1 MAGKLSLSQYK
12 SKLRQLQQKQRQV
25 INNYNRAVDNYNRNM
40 KKAINNY
47 NSAVRKHN
55 ATVRHNRQIIANEL
69 RKLNSTSATMQSGYS
84 TSSRI
89 MYQHYEN
96 VGRVYYEGIPVSPE
110 QERILDLIEQEQANS
125 LTTENIIEGDNS
137 SEALQEDIEIGDK
150 LAVVSEDLNDRWKG
164 AVFAL
169 NPNNPDATRH
179 FCTSTREIFT
189 EFLEI
194 KAPDDKVFEYN
205 PQCQKTERGNA
216 TRREKIGFMMRNT
229 NMDDSVV
236 SFVEADI
243 KNILELNHLLSGGT
257 HGPAGKY
264 TFEKLLQVKKRV
276 EQGILFLC
284 EISQS
289 A

>member
-1 MAGKLSLSQYK
+1 MATHYSASQLK
-12 SKLRQLQQKQRQV
+12 SKLRQIEQKQQRA
-25 INNYNRAVDNYNRNM
+25 IRDLNREIDNYNRNV
-40 KKAINNY
+40 KRAINDY
-47 NSAVRKHN
+47 NAAVRRHN
-55 ATVRHNRQIIANEL
+55 ANVTRNRQIIRNEL
-69 RKLNSTSATMQSGYS
+69 RKLN
-84 TSSRI
+84 TSSSVHSSYSVSSRV
-89 MYQHYEN
+89 MQQHYEN
-96 VGRVYYEGIPVSPE
+96 VGRVYFEGVSVTPE
-110 QERILDLIEQEQANS
+110 QDRVLDLIEQEQANS
-125 LTTENIIEGDNS
+125 LITENFIEGNQTPENTLEDN
-137 SEALQEDIEIGDK
+137 EIGNK
-150 LAVVSEDLNDRWKG
+150 LALVSNDLNNRWRG

-194 KAPDDKVFEYN
+194 KAPDEAVFAFN
-205 PQCQKTERGNA
+205 PQCAKTDRGNA
-216 TRREKIGFMMRNT
+216 TRREKIKYIMRNT

-243 KNILELNHLLSGGT
+243 TNILELNHLLSGGT
-257 HGPAGKY
+257 HGPAGKF

-276 EQGILFLC
+276 EQGINFLC

>member
-1 MAGKLSLSQYK
+1 MPKKLTPSQFK
-12 SKLRQLQQKQRQV
+12 SKMRQLEQKQKRAFNDMNRA
-25 INNYNRAVDNYNRNM
+25 INNYNREV
-40 KKAINNY
+40 KKAVNNY
-47 NSAVRKHN
+47 NDAVRKHN
-55 ATVRHNRQIIANEL
+55 ANVKRNRQIINNEL
-69 RKLNSTSATMQSGYS
+69 RKLSTTTTIHTSYS
-84 TSSRI
+84 MSSR
-89 MYQHYEN
+89 MMQQHYEDIGN
-96 VGRVYYEGIPVSPE
+96 IYYEGVSVTPE

-125 LTTENIIEGDNS
+125 LITENYIEGTQ
-137 SEALQEDIEIGDK
+137 APEDYPEDVEIGNK
-150 LAVVSEDLNDRWKG
+150 LSLISEDLNNRWKG

-194 KAPDDKVFEYN
+194 KAPDENVFVYN
-205 PQCQKTERGNA
+205 PQCERTDRGNA
-216 TRREKIGFMMRNT
+216 TRREKIKYIMRNT

-276 EQGILFLC
+276 EQGINFLC
-284 EISQS
+284 EISS
-289 A
+289 LSS